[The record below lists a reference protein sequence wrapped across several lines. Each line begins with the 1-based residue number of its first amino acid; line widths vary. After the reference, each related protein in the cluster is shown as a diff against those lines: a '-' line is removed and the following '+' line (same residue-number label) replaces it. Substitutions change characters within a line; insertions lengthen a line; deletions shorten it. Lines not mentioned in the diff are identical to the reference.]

1 MTDQNLTEIICI
13 IDRSGSMASIRNDAI
28 GGFNTF
34 LKEQQ
39 KIKTDQCLFTYA
51 QFDDEYELVH
61 DCKPIEDIPPLD
73 ENTFVPRAST
83 ALLDAMGKTIASVGE
98 RLAKTD
104 EDKRPSIIIVMI
116 LTDGQENCSREYTKQ
131 RINEMVK
138 TQREQFKW
146 EFIFLAANQD
156 AIAEAHSYGIQAK
169 NAANFSADAAGTQDI
184 CDNASKGI
192 STYRS
197 TRCSTDL
204 KVDDAIRPTGG
215 SVQGSSSSQ
224 PKH

>member
-13 IDRSGSMASIRNDAI
+13 IDRSGSMANIRNDAI

-39 KIKTDQCLFTYA
+39 KIKSDRCLFTYA
-51 QFDDEYELVH
+51 QFDDEYEVVH

-73 ENTFVPRAST
+73 ESTFVPRSST

-104 EDKRPSIIIVMI
+104 EDKRPSIVIVMI
-116 LTDGQENCSREYTKQ
+116 LTDGQENASREYTKQ

-146 EFIFLAANQD
+146 EFVFLAANQD

-169 NAANFSADAAGTQDI
+169 NAANFSPDSAGMGTI
-184 CDNASKGI
+184 YGNVSKGVT
-192 STYRS
+192 SYRA
-197 TRCSTDL
+197 TKCSADL
-204 KVDDAIRPTGG
+204 KVDDAV
-215 SVQGSSSSQ
+215 SGSSSGSVSGLSSSIKQ
-224 PKH
+224 